1 MAVNFVLIE
10 IRSTVTEMVGKKYKI
25 LMLSDHALSTS
36 GVGTQS
42 RHLINGLLNK
52 GCWSIRQFGA
62 AMKHD
67 DYNVVKISDDFIIK
81 PIDGFGSKEML
92 RLAIATE
99 KPDIIFIFTDPR
111 FYYWL
116 FEMEDEIHQ
125 VCPIVYWHVWDNKPY
140 PEFNDAF
147 YQSTDLIN
155 CHSYHTYQQLVERH
169 PDKTNFVPHAI
180 PENIFYEVSES
191 KKLDFK
197 KQVLGDKKLDHFVG
211 FWMNR
216 NARRKRPGDL
226 LLSWKTFLDK
236 LEKTTG
242 SKKASLLMH
251 TDPMDVE
258 GPNLFAMVEML
269 GIVDNVVFSNRR
281 VGFEHVNAFHNIADF
296 TINVSYAEGF
306 GLSTLE
312 AMMTKTP
319 IIAPLTGGQTRQ
331 VIDHRDGTE
340 NGFALPIE
348 LRTLV
353 GSQNVPYIF
362 EDYTSVKTIADK
374 IWKMYELGPSGRAKL
389 GQKAYEYAISEFGYQ
404 KTIDLWHHSM
414 LKTISTWKTK
424 HKYYTVKEI

>member
-1 MAVNFVLIE
+1 MAVNFVHIKT
-10 IRSTVTEMVGKKYKI
+10 RSTVTEMVGKKYKI

-42 RHLINGLLNK
+42 RHLINGLLKK

-92 RLAIATE
+92 RLALATE
-99 KPDIIFIFTDPR
+99 KPDVLFIFTDPR

-155 CHSYHTYQQLVERH
+155 CHSYHTYQQLVEKYPR
-169 PDKTNFVPHAI
+169 KTNFVPHAI
-180 PENIFYEVSES
+180 PNDIFYKVPKNEMLNYKE
-191 KKLDFK
+191 
-197 KQVLGDKKLDHFVG
+197 QVLGKDKIDHFVG

-226 LLSWKTFLDK
+226 LLSWKLFLEK
-236 LEKTTG
+236 LEKKYG
-242 SKKASLLMH
+242 HRKASLLMH
-251 TDPMDVE
+251 TDPTDVE
-258 GPNLFAMVEML
+258 GPNLFATVEML
-269 GIVDNVVFSNRR
+269 GIIDNVVFSNQR
-281 VGFEHVNAFHNIADF
+281 VGFDHVNAFHNIADF

-319 IIAPLTGGQTRQ
+319 IIAPMTGGQTRQ

-348 LRTLV
+348 FKTLV
-353 GSQNVPYIF
+353 GSQTVPYIY
-362 EDYTSVKTIADK
+362 EDYTSVETIAEK
-374 IWKMYELGPSGRAKL
+374 IWNMFELKEEGREKL
-389 GQKAYEYAISEFGYQ
+389 GEKAYEYANSEFSYQ
-404 KTIDLWHHSM
+404 KTIDLWHDSM
-414 LKTISTWKTK
+414 IKTMHNWKNNLER
-424 HKYYTVKEI
+424 YTIKEI